1 MVCKIKQ
8 IRNFAIYI
16 PRRNSPAGIYLVKV
30 NKRNTRTR
38 CEICSK
44 VTIKT
49 PEQCH
54 WRRFGVFI
62 INFEHVIA
70 GCEDQWN
77 ENILYQKILHKFL
90 TEVTIYKIQKLIS
103 KLQLSFPV
111 AQNLFKKFVG
121 RAGVRGTIPF
131 SLNTDTAQKMKFSI
145 KDFFSKRDQ
154 IRSFHKLI

>member
-8 IRNFAIYI
+8 IRNVAIYV

-44 VTIKT
+44 VTKKT
-49 PEQCH
+49 PEGRH
-54 WRRFGVFI
+54 WRHFVVFVV
-62 INFEHVIA
+62 NFEHVIA

-77 ENILYQKILHKFL
+77 ENILYQKILHTFL

-103 KLQLSFPV
+103 KLQKVIPCCS
-111 AQNLFKKFVG
+111 KFIQKVCQKG
-121 RAGVRGTIPF
+121 RG
-131 SLNTDTAQKMKFSI
+131 
-145 KDFFSKRDQ
+145 KR
-154 IRSFHKLI
+154 